1 MITFQEYLFLKESLE
16 FKNGGIHIKA
26 DDQEKGITLAQI
38 FNDIKDN
45 RKEIVSR
52 IKQSIKSYH
61 FSPLVIAA
69 SMALA
74 GINTQKFIDQ
84 NPEVLQ
90 YGINQTIVSKAAEF
104 LDKNPKI
111 LKMFQ

>member
-1 MITFQEYLFLKESLE
+1 
-16 FKNGGIHIKA
+16 
-26 DDQEKGITLAQI
+26 
-38 FNDIKDN
+38 
-45 RKEIVSR
+45 
-52 IKQSIKSYH
+52 
-61 FSPLVIAA
+61 
-69 SMALA
+69 MALA